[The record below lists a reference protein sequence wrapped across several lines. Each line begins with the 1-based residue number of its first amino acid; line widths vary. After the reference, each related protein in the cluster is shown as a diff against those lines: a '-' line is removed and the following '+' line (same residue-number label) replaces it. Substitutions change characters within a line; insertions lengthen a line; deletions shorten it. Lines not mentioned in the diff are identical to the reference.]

1 MIMAYFTIFYL
12 ESQLRMFPDVYFI
25 FYMTFKS
32 PYVWLSLLFVCMVTS
47 TFELLNRAIY
57 KIDESSDQAYK
68 FTMLNES
75 MANNRNS
82 NAAD

>member
-12 ESQLRMFPDVYFI
+12 ESQLRIFPDVYYI

-32 PYVWLSLLFVCMVTS
+32 PYVWLSLLFVSMVTS

-57 KIDESSDQAYK
+57 KIDEY
-68 FTMLNES
+68 
-75 MANNRNS
+75 
-82 NAAD
+82 ADSQY